1 MRDRTGVAAL
11 LLVLATL
18 SFLRPVDHD
27 ESQYVAAAVLSAH
40 GLLPYRDYAYLQTPL
55 QPFLFAPVAWAAG
68 DWAWP
73 VLRLV
78 NASFGT
84 IAVVATVG
92 AARAAG
98 ADARM
103 AWVAG
108 GLFAACD
115 ILLFS
120 IGTARNDALPAAC
133 LAVAIRLAVANDCD
147 ATRRRA
153 IAIGLLLAAAAAAK
167 ISYAVPAAAYG
178 ILALLTWRRRQ
189 ALWVASGALPVLI
202 FTGWAFALNPPGFV
216 FGVFT
221 FPVSAPADWYAARPW
236 KLSGAA
242 KAIDL
247 LKFLALGPALV
258 ALADVAKRR
267 GPRPVLLLWMLLAGF
282 VAALMPTP
290 TWRQYLVPMLPP
302 LFAVLALRWTT
313 ARPTRGWRIATA
325 VFVGAGV
332 APSVAA
338 LAQGKAM
345 PTAFAEGAAIR
356 AALDRANI
364 AAPVASLSSQFVT
377 LAGRVPDARFA
388 TGPFVFR
395 GRAIVPPGEEETLV
409 AIPRRRLDLLA
420 RRPPAAIL
428 TGGEAWTAGDA
439 RLDALLDR
447 WAAANGYR
455 AIAAGRFTLWVPI
468 TRS

>member
-1 MRDRTGVAAL
+1 VRDRWRVAAL
-11 LLVLATL
+11 AVALASL

-78 NASFGT
+78 NALLGT
-84 IAVVATVG
+84 VAVVATVA

-98 ADARM
+98 ASARM
-103 AWVAG
+103 AWIAG
-108 GLFAACD
+108 ALFATCD

-133 LAVAIRLAVANDCD
+133 LSVALWLAVLNESG
-147 ATRRRA
+147 ATRGRA
-153 IAIGLLLAAAAAAK
+153 AAIGLLLAAAAAAK
-167 ISYAVPAAAYG
+167 ISYALPAATYG
-178 ILALLTWRRRQ
+178 VLALLNAKRRRPF
-189 ALWVASGALPVLI
+189 WVAIGALPILAFV
-202 FTGWAFALNPPGFV
+202 GWTLALSPLGFF
-216 FGVFT
+216 FGAIG
-221 FPVSAPADWYAARPW
+221 FPATAPADWYAARPW
-236 KLSGAA
+236 KLSGAG
-242 KAIDL
+242 KALDL
-247 LKFLALGPALV
+247 LKFLALGPALIAIA
-258 ALADVAKRR
+258 ALSARR
-267 GPRPVLLLWMLLAGF
+267 DRRPVLLHWLLIAGL
-282 VAALMPTP
+282 VAALLPTP
-290 TWRQYLVPMLPP
+290 TWRQYLLPLLPP
-302 LFAVLALRWTT
+302 LFVLLALRWT
-313 ARPTRGWRIATA
+313 AAPPSRCWRIATA
-325 VFVGAGV
+325 VFVGAGI

-338 LAQGKAM
+338 LAQGNAM
-345 PTAFAEGAAIR
+345 PTAMVQARAIR
-356 AALDRANI
+356 TALDRERI
-364 AAPVASLSSQFVT
+364 DAPVASLSPQFVT
-377 LAGRVPDARFA
+377 LAGRLPDPRFA

-395 GRAIVPPGEEETLV
+395 GRAIVSRGQENLLTV
-409 AIPRRRLDLLA
+409 IPRRRLDLL
-420 RRPPAAIL
+420 RRDPPAALL

-455 AIAAGRFTLWVPI
+455 ATAAGRFTLWVPI